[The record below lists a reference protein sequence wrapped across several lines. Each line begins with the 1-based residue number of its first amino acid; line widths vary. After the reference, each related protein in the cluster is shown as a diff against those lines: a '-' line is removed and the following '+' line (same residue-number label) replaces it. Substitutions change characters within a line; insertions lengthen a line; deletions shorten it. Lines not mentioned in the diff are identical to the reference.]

1 MAGGNKKKPQMV
13 REEEGVVTAQDEA
26 VPEQQRSKDSVLQVF
41 WSLADV
47 KKETRI
53 EATRDF
59 LNIKSVLDVESSDH
73 AYSVKRLVRGLTSS
87 RGAARQGFSVALT
100 QLIRNCPEIDV
111 DQVLEQLNQVTEVN
125 GSMKADVKRGY
136 WIGRLFGYLSLV
148 RSGRCSNEKVL
159 VGIIQGCLVLGKKKD
174 WMREFSTEII
184 CDILNLMNEGELT
197 RTLDEVKNFGAFTE
211 KTFKE
216 ISAWELSL
224 LCTLDECTLNK
235 RKAQEAFH
243 RHITFRIPHVKAE
256 EEGNSWEE
264 LVEPLR
270 LASTTFPRLHSVWP
284 KLVRIACADGTES
297 FKSLWELIEQHF
309 VVEGSHQR
317 RYCAIKLFEYSTSY
331 LVETGKFEWVRDVL
345 LTETFLKFLV
355 HNAVSEERYLF
366 AVANRALSH
375 LGNALAADNV
385 SRFYRLAILG
395 YIRTYAPKNFDKRSK
410 SELSSKLLSI
420 KDIADDAKSTSA
432 QIKHLQKLFQEQL
445 TSGND
450 NPWTVD
456 ALYCV
461 CRNIK
466 DGDVRLETS
475 GKVAEFLF
483 EKMFFLSKKSAEP
496 APESFQQMCCSVISK
511 LITDMVLHESSAYN
525 TMTKEDEKSQA
536 KYWKQKLDWGKV
548 EKLNEMYDKMQSSSV
563 VSISEDEAKARSAAL
578 TAVKKLKKSKIDN
591 ELMLGISLIVQN
603 LSLQSILLEV
613 GTGESEMEVNI
624 DIPELLSDLTMCC
637 DRLSSKKNK
646 KNDLDP
652 MVVLTDVLIAVE
664 SQPSMLLRAVVKNS
678 FRLISSQS
686 TASSIEAI
694 LDVLMSRHTVDIKNK
709 GKEEGGS
716 DDEEEGESGEEEE
729 EEEESN
735 QEKVTPELV
744 SLLPIRVEEQDM
756 DEEGWE
762 QVTKNARKRLSP
774 KGADG
779 DSKQVLACTDSFE
792 TIACSDSCARSR
804 GDSGETISLSSVNS
818 SNSIVEEAQ
827 QIISVPVSPDN
838 LCSQQLTV
846 SSIVVP
852 QLRISPAYHNT
863 TVHVVPNVGLQTEVL
878 ASSSRLVNHLCTVE
892 GIRDSVSSALSYD
905 LQEMAT
911 MLEEIAERRRPWQ
924 LAVAERIKEA
934 VETLFPGASAQ
945 VFGSLATSLAA
956 PCSDLDMVIQNLSC
970 PPAIA
975 LRTLVIHLKQQSW
988 VQMLQAVEHS
998 AVPVIRLSTAQI
1010 PISFGNQGSLIN
1022 VDITFDSMTH
1032 RGLLTCT
1039 LVKQLLHRYPPLK
1052 PLTLVLKQFL
1062 VEKGLNDPFVGGLS
1076 SYGLVLMITHILQK
1090 HFPSGIPL
1098 GDISHTQFL
1107 GPIFVSFL
1115 CEYANPKF
1123 PEQGVWVDP
1132 SSFQSQEDILRR
1144 RKEAS
1149 IMLQHLKVSKAPLY
1163 ILDPL
1168 DIRNNI
1174 GRTCFGINQVI
1185 QAFSEALEAIRIT
1198 AVRPATLNQDW
1209 SILGS
1214 VFSTGHHR
1222 HVVNLV
1228 TKVWCP
1234 RENPA
1239 RTTFELREWAL
1250 TAKSV
1255 METVSQMNHICP
1267 ICKHKPHAASCTL
1280 KQLLLNF
1287 PS

>member
-729 EEEESN
+729 EEEEEEDKMEDKMEEDEEEDDSEKQDSDDEMSKEDRALEAFVQAKLKAKADTGKKVQRR
-735 QEKVTPELV
+735 QEKEKLQIKLRVLDLVETFVTYRPNSELITLLPVPLMRAAVACFVHGGSNFKSGPNGMEAKSLFNRILKIQEILARKAGKVTVDGSSMV
-744 SLLPIRVEEQDM
+744 SLSENGPCATALFDKRDKLTVRGKNGKIKDISNDAPESVSVKNLLERTLGLGLLQARKAKQNGKVQRVCTYVTEFALRTGAGGFVLPQDVVQYEFELALNETLGKRGKGMPASLFTNSMTKVPQYISAILPVLCEQ
-756 DEEGWE
+756 
-762 QVTKNARKRLSP
+762 TKNAKAAFQRAEGLRLIQDAVRASAKHP
-774 KGADG
+774 LG
-779 DSKQVLACTDSFE
+779 DDLIE
-792 TIACSDSCARSR
+792 NML
-804 GDSGETISLSSVNS
+804 SLFAGMLEM
-818 SNSIVEEAQ
+818 IVE
-827 QIISVPVSPDN
+827 ISDPGFMK
-838 LCSQQLTV
+838 
-846 SSIVVP
+846 
-852 QLRISPAYHNT
+852 
-863 TVHVVPNVGLQTEVL
+863 PNRNRDVFRGL
-878 ASSSRLVNHLCTVE
+878 N
-892 GIRDSVSSALSYD
+892 
-905 LQEMAT
+905 
-911 MLEEIAERRRPWQ
+911 
-924 LAVAERIKEA
+924 
-934 VETLFPGASAQ
+934 
-945 VFGSLATSLAA
+945 
-956 PCSDLDMVIQNLSC
+956 
-970 PPAIA
+970 
-975 LRTLVIHLKQQSW
+975 
-988 VQMLQAVEHS
+988 
-998 AVPVIRLSTAQI
+998 
-1010 PISFGNQGSLIN
+1010 LIN
-1022 VDITFDSMTH
+1022 
-1032 RGLLTCT
+1032 R
-1039 LVKQLLHRYPPLK
+1039 Q
-1052 PLTLVLKQFL
+1052 
-1062 VEKGLNDPFVGGLS
+1062 
-1076 SYGLVLMITHILQK
+1076 ILQK
-1090 HFPSGIPL
+1090 H
-1098 GDISHTQFL
+1098 
-1107 GPIFVSFL
+1107 
-1115 CEYANPKF
+1115 KMK
-1123 PEQGVWVDP
+1123 
-1132 SSFQSQEDILRR
+1132 R
-1144 RKEAS
+1144 
-1149 IMLQHLKVSKAPLY
+1149 SKALKS
-1163 ILDPL
+1163 IEEKLKSIVNSDNDAITSEL
-1168 DIRNNI
+1168 KTLAQQALRNLFKI
-1174 GRTCFGINQVI
+1174 EV
-1185 QAFSEALEAIRIT
+1185 AFSKKRKLAKKQSSELNGEEEAAAEPAKKTKKQKLSKKKSSEANGT
-1198 AVRPATLNQDW
+1198 EET
-1209 SILGS
+1209 
-1214 VFSTGHHR
+1214 TK
-1222 HVVNLV
+1222 
-1228 TKVWCP
+1228 TKVDVKK
-1234 RENPA
+1234 RKLSSGSDTQ
-1239 RTTFELREWAL
+1239 TTQEIPKKKKAEKKDLSSSTEKKKKKK
-1250 TAKSV
+1250 TPK
-1255 METVSQMNHICP
+1255 
-1267 ICKHKPHAASCTL
+1267 KGK
-1280 KQLLLNF
+1280 K
-1287 PS
+1287 